1 MAITTRDGIIA
12 GVKVPEDILKVGA
25 ATVAGRFYS
34 PFYVAGRPGA
44 AAANVAGTSG
54 LALTSYAGQIPF
66 SNPVSGNTYLA
77 RFSAT
82 VNVAG
87 TLVLCDRLWH
97 NSGLSATAN
106 TLQSFTS
113 ATWPARDMDGSTNGR
128 GVMIG
133 FEVSTVMG
141 AGTPTFKL
149 DYTNSA
155 GTPGQTITT
164 AAQSTTMAVGSF
176 IPIELAAGDVGVR
189 TITGWTLSATM
200 TSGAYHLV
208 AYRPIASVDIVTGN
222 IGNAVNYLTSGFPRL
237 YDNTVPFFLWLPS
250 TTTAPII
257 RAQIVYT
264 QG

>member
-12 GVKVPEDILKVGA
+12 GVKPPEDILKVGA

-44 AAANVAGTSG
+44 AAANVAGTAG
-54 LALTSYAGQIPF
+54 LALTTYAGQIPF

-77 RFSAT
+77 RLAAN

-97 NSGLSATAN
+97 NSGLSATSN
-106 TLQSFTS
+106 TLQSFNS
-113 ATWPARDMDGSTNGR
+113 AAWPARDMDGATSGR

-155 GTPGQTITT
+155 GGTGKTITT
-164 AAQSTTMAVGSF
+164 AAQAATMAVGSF
-176 IPIELAAGDVGVR
+176 IPIELAAGDVGVQQ
-189 TITGWTLSATM
+189 IVGWTLSATM

-208 AYRPIASVDIVTGN
+208 AYRPIASVDIATGN
-222 IGNAVNYLTSGFPRL
+222 VGNAVNYLTSGFPRL

-250 TTTAPII
+250 TTTAPLI

>member
-12 GVKVPEDILKVGA
+12 GVKPPEDILKVGA

-44 AAANVAGTSG
+44 AAANVAGTAG

-66 SNPVSGNTYLA
+66 ANPVSGNTYLA
-77 RFSAT
+77 RFSAS

-97 NSGLSATAN
+97 NSGLSAVSN

-113 ATWPARDMDGSTNGR
+113 AAWPARDMDGSTDGR
-128 GVMIG
+128 GVMVG

-155 GTPGQTITT
+155 GDTGHTITT
-164 AAQSTTMAVGSF
+164 AAQTAAMAVGSF

-189 TITGWTLSATM
+189 QIVGWTLSATM

-208 AYRPIASVDIVTGN
+208 AYRPIASVDIMTANVGS
-222 IGNAVNYLTSGFPRL
+222 AVNYLTSGFPRL
-237 YDNTVPFFLWLPS
+237 YDNTVPFFLWLS
-250 TTTAPII
+250 TTTTAPAI
-257 RAQIVYT
+257 RSQIVYT

>member
-97 NSGLSATAN
+97 NSGLSATSN

-113 ATWPARDMDGSTNGR
+113 AAWPARDMDGSTDGR

-155 GTPGQTITT
+155 GTESRTITT
-164 AAQSTTMAVGSF
+164 AAQATTMAVGSF

-189 TITGWTLSATM
+189 QIVGWTLSATM

-208 AYRPIASVDIVTGN
+208 AYRPIASVDIMTANVGS
-222 IGNAVNYLTSGFPRL
+222 AVNYLTSGFPRL
-237 YDNTVPFFLWLPS
+237 YDNTVPFFLWLPT
-250 TTTAPII
+250 TTTAPLI

>member
-1 MAITTRDGIIA
+1 
-12 GVKVPEDILKVGA
+12 
-25 ATVAGRFYS
+25 
-34 PFYVAGRPGA
+34 
-44 AAANVAGTSG
+44 
-54 LALTSYAGQIPF
+54 
-66 SNPVSGNTYLA
+66 VSGNTYLA
-77 RFSAT
+77 RLAAT
-82 VNVAG
+82 VNAAG

-97 NSGLSATAN
+97 NSGLSAVSN
-106 TLQSFTS
+106 TLQSFNS
-113 ATWPARDMDGSTNGR
+113 AEWPARDMDGSTDGR

-155 GTPGQTITT
+155 GGTGKTITT
-164 AAQSTTMAVGSF
+164 AAQTATMAVGSF

-189 TITGWTLSATM
+189 QIVGWTLSATM

-208 AYRPIASVDIVTGN
+208 AYRPIASVDITTAN

-250 TTTAPII
+250 TTTAPLI
-257 RAQIVYT
+257 RAQIVYA

>member
-12 GVKVPEDILKVGA
+12 GVKPPEDILKVGA

-44 AAANVAGTSG
+44 AVANVAGTAG

-77 RFSAT
+77 RFAAT

-113 ATWPARDMDGSTNGR
+113 AAWPARDMDGSTNGR

-155 GTPGQTITT
+155 GDTGRTITT
-164 AAQSTTMAVGSF
+164 AAQATTMAVGSF

-189 TITGWTLSATM
+189 QIVGWTLSATM

-208 AYRPIASVDIVTGN
+208 AYRPIASVDITTAN
-222 IGNAVNYLTSGFPRL
+222 IGNAINYLTSGFPRL
-237 YDNTVPFFLWLPS
+237 YDSTVPFFLWLS
-250 TTTAPII
+250 TTTTAPVI
-257 RAQIVYT
+257 RSQIVYT